1 MKRKWTSREKKIWL
15 LSILLIALFS
25 SVVFAM
31 LKDKDRMEMV
41 ELELVLEGRTQD
53 QHGEDNDQSNETE
66 KSDEN
71 AQNEE
76 DHQAKEDIEYYVDV
90 KGAVHQPGVY
100 QLTEGA
106 RVMDALEKAGQIR
119 EDGTTDHINLAQKIY
134 DGMVIYI
141 PTVDEIDEDQL
152 QAALMAQASPGE
164 GAQGTG
170 QISSSS
176 NKININR
183 ASAEE
188 LQKLPGVGASRAQDI
203 VNYRT
208 EKGDFQSLEDLMN
221 ISGIGPKIFER
232 LKELIEL

>member
-1 MKRKWTSREKKIWL
+1 MKRKWTSREKKVWL

-53 QHGEDNDQSNETE
+53 QHGEDNGQNHDTE
-66 KSDEN
+66 ISDEN
-71 AQNEE
+71 VEDKE

-100 QLTEGA
+100 RLIEGA
-106 RVMDALEKAGQIR
+106 RVMDALEKAGQVR

-164 GAQGTG
+164 GAQGAG